1 MAKTTNYLG
10 IDKSTLDKWLRQL
23 NPNKT
28 SKRELICEQQKMIAL
43 EKNKAQKISL

>member
-1 MAKTTNYLG
+1 MAKTANYLG

-28 SKRELICEQQKMIAL
+28 SKRELTCEQQKMITL
-43 EKNKAQKISL
+43 KKNTKTKSGQ